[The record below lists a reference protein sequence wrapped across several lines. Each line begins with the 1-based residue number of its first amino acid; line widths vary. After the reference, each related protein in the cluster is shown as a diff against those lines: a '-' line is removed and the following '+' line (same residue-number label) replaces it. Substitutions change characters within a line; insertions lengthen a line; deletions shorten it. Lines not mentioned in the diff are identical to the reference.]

1 MAAQKSGRKPTV
13 EQVFDRAGLSM
24 GRSFGSKR
32 LYHNA
37 HPNRLGLVI
46 WNANVFCRTKGKIW
60 WGDFDL
66 VTDKKKLRTV
76 ARRLR
81 NRLYLLREHDGRF
94 ERENLPHRDVV
105 KAAIWNTGTRPQLQR
120 G

>member
-1 MAAQKSGRKPTV
+1 MAAQKSLRRPSV
-13 EQVFDRAGLSM
+13 EQIFDRAGLST
-24 GRSFGSKR
+24 GRCFGSKT
-32 LYHNA
+32 LYHKA

-46 WNANVFCRTKGKIW
+46 WNGNVFCRKKGKIW

-66 VTDKKKLRTV
+66 VTDKEKLRAV

-105 KAAIWNTGTRPQLQR
+105 EAAVWDTGTRQQRQR